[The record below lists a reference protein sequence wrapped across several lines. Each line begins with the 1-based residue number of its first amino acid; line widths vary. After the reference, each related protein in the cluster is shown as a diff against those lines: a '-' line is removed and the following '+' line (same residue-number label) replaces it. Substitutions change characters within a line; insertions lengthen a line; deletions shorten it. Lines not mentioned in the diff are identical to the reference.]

1 MTRIAPI
8 WMKNLFQTGNGSHWG
23 LRRRRAD
30 RDCRIIPRCW
40 RVYILIPQPEDD
52 HPYLHPPGVIRGGF
66 SFLVAVKLEATEV
79 RRIMNAKPIKCDSC
93 EARLRVSG

>member
-1 MTRIAPI
+1 MARIAPI

-52 HPYLHPPGVIRGGF
+52 HP
-66 SFLVAVKLEATEV
+66 
-79 RRIMNAKPIKCDSC
+79 
-93 EARLRVSG
+93 